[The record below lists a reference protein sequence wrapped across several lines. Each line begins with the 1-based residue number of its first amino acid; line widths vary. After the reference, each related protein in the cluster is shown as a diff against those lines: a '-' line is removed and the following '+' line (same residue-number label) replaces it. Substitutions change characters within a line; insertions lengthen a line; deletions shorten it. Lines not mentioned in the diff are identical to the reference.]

1 MDKATAVDNSRFVNV
16 QLPKDL
22 GPVNPLA
29 LLKVFRDADLA
40 AAKAERV
47 VVSAAASQNRT
58 GVWASPEQVLLATSL
73 RATADQIFKV
83 TMREWSKLR

>member
-1 MDKATAVDNSRFVNV
+1 MDKISAVNQARFVRVGLLKDLAAVD
-16 QLPKDL
+16 
-22 GPVNPLA
+22 PVA
-29 LLKVFRDADLA
+29 VFKVFRDADLA

-47 VVSAAASQNRT
+47 VVSAAANQDRT

-83 TMREWSKLR
+83 AMKEWSRLR

>member
-1 MDKATAVDNSRFVNV
+1 MDKTPAVNRARLVSVR
-16 QLPKDL
+16 LLKDL
-22 GPVNPLA
+22 VPVNPLA

>member
-1 MDKATAVDNSRFVNV
+1 MDKTPAVNRARFVNV
-16 QLPKDL
+16 R
-22 GPVNPLA
+22 
-29 LLKVFRDADLA
+29 LLKELA
-40 AAKAERV
+40 AAKADRV
-47 VVSAAASQNRT
+47 VVSAAANQNKT